1 MSSKTMGLRI
11 REGMEEEQNRLES
24 SSGSESA
31 YEVDEGEGERVY
43 AAGATLLSLLV
54 RTSLWKG

>member
-1 MSSKTMGLRI
+1 MGLRI